1 MIKKREEIISKING
15 VFIFQMSTA
24 SGALHFGTGT
34 VKPLSMKT
42 RVNPVVKLKHSP
54 KTLKLKNINRIIYPR
69 CCSCVTSGNFWRLP
83 DNSVTVARCERS
95 ILLFHPHIPSHGVAC
110 SQGKGKMEDNKLFF
124 LILFFT
130 HMYILFYLLFFF
142 CVGLLSRSFS

>member
-95 ILLFHPHIPSHGVAC
+95 ILLFYPHIPSHGVAC
-110 SQGKGKMEDNKLFF
+110 SQGKGKMEDNKHFF
-124 LILFFT
+124 FK
-130 HMYILFYLLFFF
+130 FYFLPTCIFYFICCFF